1 MIAFVLWWIITV
13 YVWVLLARVVLSFV
27 PLLVPGWTPRGL
39 ALLVVEGVYT
49 VTDPPIN
56 GLRRIIPPMRLGNV
70 ALDLSVLVLLLGLQ
84 LLQSML
90 ALLPV

>member
-1 MIAFVLWWIITV
+1 MLAFVLWWVITV
-13 YVWVLLARVVLSFV
+13 YVWILLARVVLSFV
-27 PLLVPGWTPRGL
+27 PLMVPGWTPRGV
-39 ALLVVEGVYT
+39 ALVVVEGVYT

-56 GLRRIIPPMRLGNV
+56 GLRKIIPPMRLGNV

-90 ALLPV
+90 ALLPL

>member
-1 MIAFVLWWIITV
+1 VLAFVLWWVITV
-13 YVWVLLARVVLSFV
+13 YVWILLARVVLSFV
-27 PLLVPGWTPRGL
+27 PLMVPGWTPRGV
-39 ALLVVEGVYT
+39 ALVVVEGVYT

-56 GLRRIIPPMRLGNV
+56 GLRKIIPPMRLGNV

-90 ALLPV
+90 ALLPL

>member
-1 MIAFVLWWIITV
+1 MLAFVLWWVITV
-13 YVWVLLARVVLSFV
+13 YVWILLARVVLSFV
-27 PLLVPGWTPRGL
+27 PLMVPGWTPRGL

-56 GLRRIIPPMRLGNV
+56 GLRKIIPPMRLGNV